1 MKLTARELQTL
12 EIALQLF
19 LSEWQYDEGEG
30 YEPITEQDIT
40 ALISRLDETDPT
52 A

>member
-1 MKLTARELQTL
+1 MKLNARELQTI
-12 EIALQLF
+12 EIALRLF

-40 ALISRLDETDPT
+40 ALLSRLNETEPT